1 MTNNTGQVLFIYT
14 REDCCLC
21 HDMLEGLK
29 IWQNRFNFKVEMIDI
44 DHDPVL
50 TDRFSARIPLLAAGD
65 TEICQYHLDE
75 QALSNYFEGE
85 T

>member
-1 MTNNTGQVLFIYT
+1 
-14 REDCCLC
+14 
-21 HDMLEGLK
+21 MLEGLK